1 MRIKV
6 TKPYD
11 LHINV
16 NDKGRPLATVAFTPS
31 DEPITVKREWGE
43 ALIAAKAGVEV
54 KESAKRPENS
64 SATLKALR
72 AAVGADGDK

>member
-11 LHINV
+11 LHINT
-16 NDKGRPLATVAFTPS
+16 NEKGRPLATVAFTPS
-31 DEPITVKREWGE
+31 DEPVTVKREWGE

-54 KESAKRPENS
+54 KEPVKR
-64 SATLKALR
+64 
-72 AAVGADGDK
+72 AD

>member
-16 NDKGRPLATVAFTPS
+16 NDKGRPLATVSFSPS
-31 DEPITVKREWGE
+31 DDPITVKREWGDVVVKSG
-43 ALIAAKAGVEV
+43 AAVEV
-54 KESAKRPENS
+54 KETVKR
-64 SATLKALR
+64 
-72 AAVGADGDK
+72 AD